1 MKYRKEAVH
10 ATNPEVLAAGRRKL
24 VFAALAVLAVV
35 LVAGTWLLVHGLQPK
50 QNDAAVKPEMAVSQP
65 KTVEK
70 KQTTEP
76 AEHYGNSPDCP
87 DTDCIAMLVNGDLLV
102 PRGALEPVRQHQHR
116 GHGWHGI

>member
-35 LVAGTWLLVHGLQPK
+35 LVAGTWLLVHSLQPK
-50 QNDAAVKPEMAVSQP
+50 QNDAAVKPETAVSQP

-70 KQTTEP
+70 KQATES
-76 AEHYGNSPDCP
+76 AEHHGNSPDCP
-87 DTDCIAMLVNGDLLV
+87 DTDL
-102 PRGALEPVRQHQHR
+102 HR
-116 GHGWHGI
+116 HACQR